1 MHNNGYR
8 WQVMEIRSFADYLR
22 GLDDAALISIFT
34 YRPDLVTPVPPDIA
48 SLAVRASSAPSLAR
62 AVDALNKW
70 QLQVLEVCVILEE
83 PFTEKEVA
91 ALTEKSALFLIPG
104 LIERGLLYSDNDGLR
119 TPTTLKDVL
128 GNEIAALGPS
138 SMGKLKLKKLDE
150 APAASKK
157 VLDAMVWGPPRGT
170 IGDIKK
176 PGAGVQWLLEEGF
189 LIPFNQQTVVLP
201 KEVAIYLRGN
211 KVHREC
217 ETTQPAVTGDKR
229 DQRNVQL
236 AAIANIATFLRWT
249 EEILN
254 FWAQEP
260 ASALRSGGLG
270 VRDLKE
276 ISLHLGV
283 DENCAA
289 FVAEIS
295 YLAGLLTIDP
305 DDRILPT
312 HQFDIW
318 LTQSSSM
325 RWQILASAWYSSS
338 RLSGLVGKE
347 GSKNVAP
354 LGPELDRSNA
364 ASTRRLTLSLLRENL
379 NIAPHFDS
387 IFSAALWISPS
398 KRSGGLHKDYILWT
412 LREAEWLGMTGQ
424 GAISPYAIEFL
435 EGNDVTAIDSDLPK
449 SVDHILIQ
457 SDNTAI
463 APGPLEHEVAQ
474 ELALIADVESRGGA
488 TVFRFSEGSI
498 RRGLDHGRT
507 GDEITKF
514 LTKTSKTPMPQP
526 LEYLIADV
534 AKKHGKLR
542 VGNTASFIRCE
553 DSTLITQ
560 ILGDK
565 RLEILGLRKIAP
577 EVLICGHD
585 AAEAMNILRSC
596 GYLPAGED
604 SRGLLLSGPR
614 IQRAQTKAR
623 PPRIIGEFDRLNQN
637 DIENALRALRTGEKS
652 SRKQSTMRNIATEA
666 LGSLPRTTAN
676 ETLDLLS
683 DYLQNQPNKSLS
695 IGYADNNGLVS
706 HRIIDPLKLSA
717 GSLIARDHATGEVQ
731 TFRIARITGVAAL

>member
-1 MHNNGYR
+1 
-8 WQVMEIRSFADYLR
+8 MEIRSYADYLR
-22 GLDDAALISIFT
+22 ALDDAALISMFSH
-34 YRPDLVTPVPPDIA
+34 RPDLVTPVPPDMA

-70 QLQVLEVCVILEE
+70 QLQVLEVCAILPE
-83 PFTEKEVA
+83 PFSEKDVTS
-91 ALTEKSALFLIPG
+91 LTEKSALFVIPG
-104 LIERGLLYSDNDGLR
+104 LIERGLLYTDKDGLR
-119 TPTTLKDVL
+119 TPTTLKEVL
-128 GNEIAALGPS
+128 GNEIAGLGPA
-138 SMGKLKLKKLDE
+138 SMSKLKLKKLDE
-150 APAASKK
+150 VPAPSKK
-157 VLDAMVWGPPRGT
+157 VLDAMVWGPPRGS
-170 IGDIKK
+170 IADIKK
-176 PGAGVQWLLEEGF
+176 PSAGVAWLLEEGF

-201 KEVAIYLRGN
+201 REVAIYLRGN
-211 KVHREC
+211 TVHREL
-217 ETTQPAVTGDKR
+217 ETSQPSVTGSKR
-229 DQRNVQL
+229 DSRNVQL
-236 AAIANIATFLRWT
+236 AAIANITTFLRWT
-249 EEILN
+249 EEVLN

-260 ASALRSGGLG
+260 ATALRSGGLG

-276 ISLHLGV
+276 LSLHLGV
-283 DENCAA
+283 DESCTA
-289 FVAEIS
+289 FVAEVA
-295 YLAGLLTIDP
+295 YLSGLLTIDP
-305 DDRILPT
+305 DDKILPT

-318 LTQSSSM
+318 LTQNASVK
-325 RWQILASAWYSSS
+325 WQLLASAWLSTS
-338 RLSGLVGKE
+338 RVSGLVGKE

-354 LGPELDRSNA
+354 LGPELDRSSA
-364 ASTRRLTLSLLRENL
+364 VTTRRLTLTLLQENSQIAVDIDSLFAAATWL
-379 NIAPHFDS
+379 AP
-387 IFSAALWISPS
+387 A
-398 KRSGGLHKDYILWT
+398 KRAGGLQKDYIIWAM
-412 LREAEWLGMTGQ
+412 REAEWLGITGQ
-424 GAISPYAIEFL
+424 GVLSSYGADFL
-435 EGNDVTAIDSDLPK
+435 TGGDSSSVDTDLPK
-449 SVDHILIQ
+449 AVDHILIQ

-507 GDEITKF
+507 GEEISKF
-514 LTKTSKTPMPQP
+514 LAKTSKTPMPQP

-553 DSTLITQ
+553 DSALITQ

-565 RLEILGLRKIAP
+565 RLDVLGLRKIAP

-585 AAEAMNILRSC
+585 ATEAMNILRSC
-596 GYLPAGED
+596 GYLPAAED

-623 PPRIIGEFDRLNQN
+623 PPRIIGEYERPDEIA
-637 DIENALRALRTGEKS
+637 IEGALRTLRTGEKS

-666 LGSLPRTTAN
+666 LGSLPRSTAN
-676 ETLDLLS
+676 ETLELLS
-683 DYLQNQPNKSLS
+683 DYLQNQPTKSLS

-717 GSLIARDHATGEVQ
+717 GSLVARDHATGEVQ

>member
-1 MHNNGYR
+1 
-8 WQVMEIRSFADYLR
+8 MEIRSYTDYLR
-22 GLDDAALISIFT
+22 ALDDAALISMFNH
-34 YRPDLVTPVPPDIA
+34 RPDLVTPVPPDMA

-70 QLQVLEVCVILEE
+70 QLQVLEVCAILPE
-83 PFTEKEVA
+83 PFSEKDVA
-91 ALTEKSALFLIPG
+91 ALTEKSALFVIPG
-104 LIERGLLYSDNDGLR
+104 LIERGLLYTDKDGLR
-119 TPTTLKDVL
+119 TPTTLKEVL
-128 GNEIAALGPS
+128 GNEIAGLGPA
-138 SMGKLKLKKLDE
+138 SMSKLKLKKLDE
-150 APAASKK
+150 VPAPSKK
-157 VLDAMVWGPPRGT
+157 VLDAMVWGPPRGA
-170 IGDIKK
+170 IADIKK
-176 PGAGVQWLLEEGF
+176 PSVGVQWLLEEGF

-201 KEVAIYLRGN
+201 REVAIYLRGN
-211 KVHREC
+211 TVHREL
-217 ETTQPAVTGDKR
+217 ETSQPSVTGSKR
-229 DQRNVQL
+229 DMRNVQL
-236 AAIANIATFLRWT
+236 AAIANITTFLRWT
-249 EEILN
+249 EEVLN

-260 ASALRSGGLG
+260 ATALRSGGLG

-276 ISLHLGV
+276 LSLHLGV
-283 DENCAA
+283 DESCTA
-289 FVAEIS
+289 FVAEVA
-295 YLAGLLTIDP
+295 YLSGLLTIDP
-305 DDRILPT
+305 DDKILPT

-318 LTQSSSM
+318 LTQNASVK
-325 RWQILASAWYSSS
+325 WQLLASAWLSTS
-338 RLSGLVGKE
+338 RVSGLVGKE

-354 LGPELDRSNA
+354 LGPELDRSSA
-364 ASTRRLTLSLLRENL
+364 TTTRRLALTLLQENSQIAVDIDSLFAAATWL
-379 NIAPHFDS
+379 AP
-387 IFSAALWISPS
+387 A
-398 KRSGGLHKDYILWT
+398 KRAGGLQKDYILWAM
-412 LREAEWLGMTGQ
+412 REAEWLGITGQ
-424 GAISPYAIEFL
+424 GVLSSYGADFL
-435 EGNDVTAIDSDLPK
+435 TGGDSTSVDTDLPK
-449 SVDHILIQ
+449 AVDHILIQ

-507 GDEITKF
+507 GEEITKF
-514 LTKTSKTPMPQP
+514 LAKTSKTPMPQP

-553 DSTLITQ
+553 DSALITQ

-565 RLEILGLRKIAP
+565 RLDVLGLRKIAP

-585 AAEAMNILRSC
+585 ATEAMNILRSC
-596 GYLPAGED
+596 GYLPAAED

-623 PPRIIGEFDRLNQN
+623 PPRIIGEFERPDEIQ
-637 DIENALRALRTGEKS
+637 IEGALRALRTGEKS

-666 LGSLPRTTAN
+666 LGSLPRSTAN
-676 ETLDLLS
+676 ETLELLS
-683 DYLQNQPNKSLS
+683 DYLQNQPTKSLS

-717 GSLIARDHATGEVQ
+717 GSLVARDHATGEVQ

>member
-1 MHNNGYR
+1 
-8 WQVMEIRSFADYLR
+8 MEIRSYADYLR
-22 GLDDAALISIFT
+22 ALDDAALISIFT
-34 YRPDLVTPVPPDIA
+34 HRPDLVTPVPPDIA

-62 AVDALNKW
+62 AVDGLNKW
-70 QLQVLEVCVILEE
+70 QLQVLDACAVLNE
-83 PFTEKEVA
+83 PFSEKEVA
-91 ALTEKSALFLIPG
+91 GCTDKSAIFIIPG
-104 LIERGLLYSDNDGLR
+104 LIERGLLYQDKDGLR
-119 TPTTLKDVL
+119 IPTTLREVL
-128 GNEIAALGPS
+128 GNEIAGLGPA
-138 SMGKLKLKKLDE
+138 SMGALKLKKLEE
-150 APAASKK
+150 APASSKK
-157 VLDAMVWGPPRGT
+157 VLDAMLWGPPRGT

-176 PGAGVQWLLEEGF
+176 PGAGVQWLLDENF
-189 LIPFNQQTVVLP
+189 LIPFNQTTVVLP
-201 KEVAIYLRGN
+201 REVAIYLRGN
-211 KVHREC
+211 KVHREL
-217 ETTQPAVTGDKR
+217 ETSAPSVAGGSR
-229 DQRNVQL
+229 DTKSVQL
-236 AAIANIATFLRWT
+236 AAIANITTFLRWT
-249 EEILN
+249 EEVLN

-260 ASALRSGGLG
+260 PTALRSGGLG
-270 VRDLKE
+270 VRDLKDL
-276 ISLHLGV
+276 SLHLGV
-283 DENCAA
+283 DESCAA
-289 FVAEIS
+289 FVAEVS

-305 DDRILPT
+305 DDKILPT

-318 LTQSSSM
+318 LVQNPAA
-325 RWQILASAWYSSS
+325 RWQQLLSAWLISS
-338 RLSGLVGKE
+338 RMSGLVGKE

-354 LGPELDRSNA
+354 LGPELDRSLA
-364 ASTRRLTLSLLRENL
+364 ASTRKLVLNLLRENSE
-379 NIAPHFDS
+379 IAPDS
-387 IFSAALWISPS
+387 HSLYLAAQWLSPN
-398 KRSGGLHKDYILWT
+398 KRSGGLQEDYILWT
-412 LREAEWLGMTGQ
+412 LREAEWLGITGQ
-424 GAISPYAIEFL
+424 GVISAYGIDFLNGGDSAAII
-435 EGNDVTAIDSDLPK
+435 SDLPQA
-449 SVDHILIQ
+449 VDHILIQ

-507 GDEITKF
+507 GEEITKF
-514 LTKTSKTPMPQP
+514 LKKTSKTPMPQP

-553 DSTLITQ
+553 DSALITQ

-565 RLEILGLRKIAP
+565 RLDVLGLRKIAP

-585 AAEAMNILRSC
+585 AAEAMSVLRSF

-623 PPRIIGEFDRLNQN
+623 PPRIIGEIDRPDEIQ
-637 DIENALRALRTGEKS
+637 IQNALRALRTGEKS

-676 ETLDLLS
+676 ETLELLS
-683 DYLQNQPNKSLS
+683 DYLQNQPSTSLS

-706 HRIIDPLKLSA
+706 HRIVDPLKLSA

>member
-1 MHNNGYR
+1 
-8 WQVMEIRSFADYLR
+8 MEIRSYADYLR
-22 GLDDAALISIFT
+22 ALDDAALISMFNH
-34 YRPDLVTPVPPDIA
+34 RPDLVTPVPPDMA

-70 QLQVLEVCVILEE
+70 QLQVLEVCAILPE
-83 PFTEKEVA
+83 PFTEKDVT
-91 ALTEKSALFLIPG
+91 ALTEKSALFVIPG
-104 LIERGLLYSDNDGLR
+104 LIERGLLYTDKDGLR
-119 TPTTLKDVL
+119 TPTTLKEVL
-128 GNEIAALGPS
+128 GNEIAGLGPA
-138 SMGKLKLKKLDE
+138 SMSKLKLKKLDE
-150 APAASKK
+150 VPAPSKK
-157 VLDAMVWGPPRGT
+157 VLDAMVWGPPRGA
-170 IGDIKK
+170 IADIKK
-176 PGAGVQWLLEEGF
+176 PSVGVQWLLEEGF

-201 KEVAIYLRGN
+201 REVAIYLRGN
-211 KVHREC
+211 TVHREL
-217 ETTQPAVTGDKR
+217 ETSQPSVTGSKR
-229 DQRNVQL
+229 DMRNVQL
-236 AAIANIATFLRWT
+236 AAIANITTFLRWT
-249 EEILN
+249 EEVLN

-260 ASALRSGGLG
+260 ATALRSGGLG

-276 ISLHLGV
+276 LSLHLGV
-283 DENCAA
+283 DESCTA
-289 FVAEIS
+289 FVAEVA
-295 YLAGLLTIDP
+295 YLSGLLTIDP
-305 DDRILPT
+305 DDKILPT

-318 LTQSSSM
+318 LTQNASVK
-325 RWQILASAWYSSS
+325 WQLLASAWLSTS
-338 RLSGLVGKE
+338 RVSGLVGKE

-354 LGPELDRSNA
+354 LGPELDRSSA
-364 ASTRRLTLSLLRENL
+364 TTTRRLTLTLLQENSQIAVDIDSLFAAATWL
-379 NIAPHFDS
+379 AP
-387 IFSAALWISPS
+387 A
-398 KRSGGLHKDYILWT
+398 KRAGGLQKDYILWAM
-412 LREAEWLGMTGQ
+412 REAEWLGITGQ
-424 GAISPYAIEFL
+424 GVLSSYGADFL
-435 EGNDVTAIDSDLPK
+435 TGGDSTSVDTDLPK
-449 SVDHILIQ
+449 AVDHILIQ

-507 GDEITKF
+507 GEEIAKF
-514 LTKTSKTPMPQP
+514 LAKTSKTPMPQP

-553 DSTLITQ
+553 DSALITQ

-565 RLEILGLRKIAP
+565 RLDVLGLRKIAP

-585 AAEAMNILRSC
+585 ATEAMSILRSC
-596 GYLPAGED
+596 GYLPAAED

-623 PPRIIGEFDRLNQN
+623 PPRIIGEYERPDEIQ
-637 DIENALRALRTGEKS
+637 IEGALRALRTGEKS

-666 LGSLPRTTAN
+666 LGSLPRSTAN
-676 ETLDLLS
+676 ETLELLS
-683 DYLQNQPNKSLS
+683 DYLQNQPTKSLS

-717 GSLIARDHATGEVQ
+717 GSLVARDHATGEVQ

>member
-1 MHNNGYR
+1 
-8 WQVMEIRSFADYLR
+8 MEIRSYADYLR
-22 GLDDAALISIFT
+22 ALDDAALISMFNH
-34 YRPDLVTPVPPDIA
+34 RPDLVTPVPPDMA

-70 QLQVLEVCVILEE
+70 QLQVLEVCAILPE
-83 PFTEKEVA
+83 PFSEKDVT
-91 ALTEKSALFLIPG
+91 ALTEKSALFVIPG
-104 LIERGLLYSDNDGLR
+104 LIERGLLYTDKDGLR
-119 TPTTLKDVL
+119 TPTTLKEVL
-128 GNEIAALGPS
+128 GNEIAGLGPA
-138 SMGKLKLKKLDE
+138 SMSKLKLKKLDE
-150 APAASKK
+150 VPAPSKK
-157 VLDAMVWGPPRGT
+157 VLDAMVWGPPRGA
-170 IGDIKK
+170 IADIKK
-176 PGAGVQWLLEEGF
+176 PSVGVQWLLEEGF

-201 KEVAIYLRGN
+201 REVAIYLRGN
-211 KVHREC
+211 TVHREL
-217 ETTQPAVTGDKR
+217 ETSQPSVTGSKR
-229 DQRNVQL
+229 DMRNVQL
-236 AAIANIATFLRWT
+236 AAIANITTFLRWT
-249 EEILN
+249 EEVLN

-260 ASALRSGGLG
+260 ATALRSGGLG

-276 ISLHLGV
+276 LSLHLGV
-283 DENCAA
+283 DESCTA
-289 FVAEIS
+289 FVAEVA
-295 YLAGLLTIDP
+295 YLSGLLTIDP
-305 DDRILPT
+305 DDKILPT

-318 LTQSSSM
+318 LTQNASVK
-325 RWQILASAWYSSS
+325 WQLLASAWLSTS
-338 RLSGLVGKE
+338 RVSGLVGKE

-354 LGPELDRSNA
+354 LGPELDRSSA
-364 ASTRRLTLSLLRENL
+364 TTTRRLTLTLLQENSQIAVDIDSLFAAATWL
-379 NIAPHFDS
+379 AP
-387 IFSAALWISPS
+387 A
-398 KRSGGLHKDYILWT
+398 KRAGGLQKDYILWT
-412 LREAEWLGMTGQ
+412 MREAEWLGITGQ
-424 GAISPYAIEFL
+424 GVLSSYGVDFL
-435 EGNDVTAIDSDLPK
+435 TGGDSTSVDTDLPK
-449 SVDHILIQ
+449 AVDHILIQ

-507 GDEITKF
+507 GEEIAKF
-514 LTKTSKTPMPQP
+514 LAKTSKTPMPQP

-553 DSTLITQ
+553 DSALITQ

-565 RLEILGLRKIAP
+565 RLDVLGLRKIAP

-585 AAEAMNILRSC
+585 ATEAMNILRSC
-596 GYLPAGED
+596 GYLPAAED

-623 PPRIIGEFDRLNQN
+623 PPRIIGEYERPDEIQ
-637 DIENALRALRTGEKS
+637 IEGALRALRTGEKS

-666 LGSLPRTTAN
+666 LGSLPRSTAN
-676 ETLDLLS
+676 ETLELLS
-683 DYLQNQPNKSLS
+683 DYLQNQPTKSLS

-717 GSLIARDHATGEVQ
+717 GSLVARDHATGEVQ

>member
-1 MHNNGYR
+1 
-8 WQVMEIRSFADYLR
+8 MEIRSYADYLR
-22 GLDDAALISIFT
+22 ALDDAALISMFNH
-34 YRPDLVTPVPPDIA
+34 RPDLVTPVPPDMA

-70 QLQVLEVCVILEE
+70 QLQVLEVCAILPE
-83 PFTEKEVA
+83 PFSEKDVT
-91 ALTEKSALFLIPG
+91 ALTEKSALFVIPG
-104 LIERGLLYSDNDGLR
+104 LVERGLLYTDKDGLR
-119 TPTTLKDVL
+119 TPTTLKEVL
-128 GNEIAALGPS
+128 GNEIAGLGPA
-138 SMGKLKLKKLDE
+138 SMSKLKLKKLDE
-150 APAASKK
+150 VPAPSKK
-157 VLDAMVWGPPRGT
+157 VLDAMVWGPPRGS
-170 IGDIKK
+170 IADIKK
-176 PGAGVQWLLEEGF
+176 PSVGVQWLLEEGF

-201 KEVAIYLRGN
+201 REVAIYLRGN
-211 KVHREC
+211 TVHREL
-217 ETTQPAVTGDKR
+217 ETSQPSVTGSKR
-229 DQRNVQL
+229 DMRNVQL
-236 AAIANIATFLRWT
+236 AAIANITTFLRWT
-249 EEILN
+249 EEVLN

-260 ASALRSGGLG
+260 ATALRSGGLG

-276 ISLHLGV
+276 LSLHLGV
-283 DENCAA
+283 DESCTA
-289 FVAEIS
+289 FVAEIA
-295 YLAGLLTIDP
+295 YLSGLLTIDP
-305 DDRILPT
+305 DDKILPT

-318 LTQSSSM
+318 LTQNASVK
-325 RWQILASAWYSSS
+325 WQLLASAWLSTS
-338 RLSGLVGKE
+338 RVSGLVGKE

-354 LGPELDRSNA
+354 LGPELDRSSA
-364 ASTRRLTLSLLRENL
+364 TTTRRLTLTLLQENSQIAVDIDSLFAAATWL
-379 NIAPHFDS
+379 AP
-387 IFSAALWISPS
+387 A
-398 KRSGGLHKDYILWT
+398 KRAGGLQKDYILWAM
-412 LREAEWLGMTGQ
+412 REAEWLGITGQ
-424 GAISPYAIEFL
+424 GVLSSYGADFL
-435 EGNDVTAIDSDLPK
+435 TGGDSTSVDTDLPK
-449 SVDHILIQ
+449 AVDHILIQ

-507 GDEITKF
+507 GEEIAKF
-514 LTKTSKTPMPQP
+514 LAKTSKTPMPQP

-553 DSTLITQ
+553 DSALITQ

-565 RLEILGLRKIAP
+565 RLDVLGLRKIAP

-585 AAEAMNILRSC
+585 ATEAMNILRSC
-596 GYLPAGED
+596 GYLPAAED

-623 PPRIIGEFDRLNQN
+623 PPRIIGEYERPDEIQ
-637 DIENALRALRTGEKS
+637 IEGALRALRTGEKS

-666 LGSLPRTTAN
+666 LGSLPRSTAN
-676 ETLDLLS
+676 ETLELLS
-683 DYLQNQPNKSLS
+683 DYLQNQPTKSLS

-717 GSLIARDHATGEVQ
+717 GSLVARDHATGEVQ

>member
-1 MHNNGYR
+1 
-8 WQVMEIRSFADYLR
+8 MEIRSYADYLR
-22 GLDDAALISIFT
+22 GLDDAALISMFSH
-34 YRPDLVTPVPPDIA
+34 RPDLVTPVPPDMA

-70 QLQVLEVCVILEE
+70 QLQVLEVCAILAE
-83 PFTEKEVA
+83 PFSEKDVT
-91 ALTEKSALFLIPG
+91 ALTEKSALFILPG
-104 LIERGLLYSDNDGLR
+104 LIERGLLYVDKDGLR
-119 TPTTLKDVL
+119 TPTTLKEVL
-128 GNEIAALGPS
+128 GNEIAGLGPA
-138 SMGKLKLKKLDE
+138 SMSKLKLKKLDE
-150 APAASKK
+150 VPAPSKK
-157 VLDAMVWGPPRGT
+157 VLDAMVWGPPRGSIT
-170 IGDIKK
+170 DIKK
-176 PGAGVQWLLEEGF
+176 PSAGVAWLLEEGF

-201 KEVAIYLRGN
+201 REVAIYLRGN
-211 KVHREC
+211 TVHREL
-217 ETTQPAVTGDKR
+217 ETSQPSVTGSKR
-229 DQRNVQL
+229 DMRNVQL
-236 AAIANIATFLRWT
+236 AAIANITTFLRWT
-249 EEILN
+249 EEVLN

-260 ASALRSGGLG
+260 ATALRSGGLG
-270 VRDLKE
+270 VRDLKDL
-276 ISLHLGV
+276 SLHLGV
-283 DENCAA
+283 DESCTA
-289 FVAEIS
+289 FVAEVA
-295 YLAGLLTIDP
+295 YLSGLLTIDP
-305 DDRILPT
+305 DDKILPT

-318 LTQSSSM
+318 LTQNASSK
-325 RWQILASAWYSSS
+325 WQLLASAWLSTS
-338 RLSGLVGKE
+338 RVSGLVGKE

-354 LGPELDRSNA
+354 LGPELDRSSA
-364 ASTRRLTLSLLRENL
+364 ATTRGLVLTLLQENSQVAVDIDSLFAAATWL
-379 NIAPHFDS
+379 AP
-387 IFSAALWISPS
+387 A
-398 KRSGGLHKDYILWT
+398 KRAGGLQKDYIIWAM
-412 LREAEWLGMTGQ
+412 REAEWLGITGQ
-424 GAISPYAIEFL
+424 GVLSSYGADFL
-435 EGNDVTAIDSDLPK
+435 TGGDSSSVDSDLPK
-449 SVDHILIQ
+449 AVDHILIQ

-507 GDEITKF
+507 GEEISKF
-514 LTKTSKTPMPQP
+514 LAKTSKTPMPQP

-553 DSTLITQ
+553 DSALITQ

-565 RLEILGLRKIAP
+565 RLDILGLRKIAP

-596 GYLPAGED
+596 GYLPAAED

-623 PPRIIGEFDRLNQN
+623 PPRIIGEYERPDEIT
-637 DIENALRALRTGEKS
+637 IEGALRALRTGEKS

-666 LGSLPRTTAN
+666 LGSLPRSTAN
-676 ETLDLLS
+676 ETLELLS
-683 DYLQNQPNKSLS
+683 DYLQNQPSKSLS

-717 GSLIARDHATGEVQ
+717 GSLVARDHATGEVQ

>member
-1 MHNNGYR
+1 
-8 WQVMEIRSFADYLR
+8 MEIRSYTDYLR
-22 GLDDAALISIFT
+22 ALDDAALISMFNH
-34 YRPDLVTPVPPDIA
+34 RPDLVTPVPPDMA

-70 QLQVLEVCVILEE
+70 QLQVLEVCAILPE
-83 PFTEKEVA
+83 PFSEKDVA
-91 ALTEKSALFLIPG
+91 ALTEKSALFVIPG
-104 LIERGLLYSDNDGLR
+104 LIERGLLYTDKDGLR
-119 TPTTLKDVL
+119 TPTTLKEVL
-128 GNEIAALGPS
+128 GNEIAGLGPA
-138 SMGKLKLKKLDE
+138 SMSKLKLKKLDE
-150 APAASKK
+150 VPAPSKK
-157 VLDAMVWGPPRGT
+157 VLDAMVWGPPRGA
-170 IGDIKK
+170 IADIKK
-176 PGAGVQWLLEEGF
+176 PSVGVQWLLEEGF

-201 KEVAIYLRGN
+201 REVAIYLRGN
-211 KVHREC
+211 TVHREL
-217 ETTQPAVTGDKR
+217 ETSQPSVTGSKR
-229 DQRNVQL
+229 DMRNVQL
-236 AAIANIATFLRWT
+236 AAIANITTFLRWT
-249 EEILN
+249 EEVLN

-260 ASALRSGGLG
+260 ATALRSGGLG

-276 ISLHLGV
+276 LSLHLGV
-283 DENCAA
+283 DESCTA
-289 FVAEIS
+289 FVAEVA
-295 YLAGLLTIDP
+295 YLSGLLTIDP
-305 DDRILPT
+305 DDKILPT

-318 LTQSSSM
+318 LTQNASVK
-325 RWQILASAWYSSS
+325 WQLLASAWLSTS
-338 RLSGLVGKE
+338 RVSGLVGKE

-354 LGPELDRSNA
+354 LGPELDRSSA
-364 ASTRRLTLSLLRENL
+364 TTTRRLTLTLLQENSQIAVDIDSLFAAATWL
-379 NIAPHFDS
+379 AP
-387 IFSAALWISPS
+387 A
-398 KRSGGLHKDYILWT
+398 KRAGGLQKDYILWAM
-412 LREAEWLGMTGQ
+412 REAEWLGITGQ
-424 GAISPYAIEFL
+424 GVLSSYGADFL
-435 EGNDVTAIDSDLPK
+435 TGGDSTSVDTDLPK
-449 SVDHILIQ
+449 AVDHILIQ

-507 GDEITKF
+507 GEEITKF
-514 LTKTSKTPMPQP
+514 LAKTSKTPMPQP

-553 DSTLITQ
+553 DSALITQ

-565 RLEILGLRKIAP
+565 RLDVLGLRKIAP

-585 AAEAMNILRSC
+585 ATEAMNILRSC
-596 GYLPAGED
+596 GYLPAAED

-623 PPRIIGEFDRLNQN
+623 PPRIIGEFERPDEIQ
-637 DIENALRALRTGEKS
+637 IEGALRALRTGEKS

-666 LGSLPRTTAN
+666 LGSLPRSTAN
-676 ETLDLLS
+676 ETLELLS
-683 DYLQNQPNKSLS
+683 DYLQNQPTKSLS

-717 GSLIARDHATGEVQ
+717 GSLVARDHATGEVQ